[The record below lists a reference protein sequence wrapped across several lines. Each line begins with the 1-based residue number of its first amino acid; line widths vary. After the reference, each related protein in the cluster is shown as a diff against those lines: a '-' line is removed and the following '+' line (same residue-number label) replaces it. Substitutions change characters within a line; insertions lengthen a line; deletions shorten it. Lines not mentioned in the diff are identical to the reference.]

1 MQLDY
6 HYSFLQ
12 LVEPIN
18 ELLLCLLVLRLKAFL
33 GDRFD
38 VLLIKE
44 GLELFLV
51 ILKFNLVA

>member
-6 HYSFLQ
+6 HNSFLK
-12 LVEPIN
+12 LIESVN

-33 GDRFD
+33 SDRFD

-51 ILKFNLVA
+51 IL

>member
-6 HYSFLQ
+6 HNSFLK
-12 LVEPIN
+12 LIEPVN

-33 GDRFD
+33 SDRFD

-51 ILKFNLVA
+51 IL